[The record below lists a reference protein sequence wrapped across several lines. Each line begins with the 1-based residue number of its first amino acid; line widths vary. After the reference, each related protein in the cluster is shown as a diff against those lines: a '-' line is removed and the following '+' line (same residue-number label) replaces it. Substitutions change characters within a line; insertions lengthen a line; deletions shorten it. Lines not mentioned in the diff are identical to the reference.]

1 MFHALKRLYRPEYF
15 QGHGKRRRY
24 FEGWYFKFIFPDR
37 SFAVI
42 PGISLTEGDPHA
54 FIQRIDGDSS
64 EAPYLRFPREEF
76 SARKDRFEVAVGDNV
91 FSLQDVQIQLPGF
104 QLHAEIGAGTRW
116 PSSLLSPGTMGWYSF
131 VPGMECRHG
140 IIVMDA
146 PVRGSLNGKD
156 LGGGRFYLEKDYGRS
171 FPKGWIWL
179 QSNTF
184 ADSAASDPASVSVSI
199 ARVPFYGRDFT
210 GFLVGVLVG
219 GTVYRFTTYTGA
231 QLEELAVAED
241 RVELVLRQHRMLLKL
256 MALRTD
262 GVDLRSPVDGVMEGR
277 VNETLRATVHV
288 ELSRDGDTVFR
299 GDGTSAGL
307 EVVNPD
313 MLAH

>member
-1 MFHALKRLYRPEYF
+1 MFHAVKRLYRPEYF

-24 FEGWYFKFIFPDR
+24 FEGWYFKFVFPDR

-42 PGISLTEGDPHA
+42 PGISLNEEDSHA

-64 EAPYLRFPREEF
+64 QAPYLRFPREQF
-76 SARKDRFEVAVGDNV
+76 AARKDRFQVTLGDSV
-91 FSLQDVQIQLPGF
+91 FSLRDIQIQLPGF
-104 QLHAEIGAGTRW
+104 ELHAEMGAGTRW

-140 IIVMDA
+140 IIIMDA
-146 PVRGSLNGKD
+146 PVRGSLNGRD

-179 QSNTF
+179 QSNSFSDT
-184 ADSAASDPASVSVSI
+184 AGSDPASVSVSI

-210 GFLVGVLVG
+210 GFLVGVLAK
-219 GTVYRFTTYTGA
+219 GTVYRFTSYTGA
-231 QLEELAVAED
+231 QLEELAVSED
-241 RVELVLRQHRMLLKL
+241 RVKLLLRQERTILKL
-256 MALRTD
+256 MAVRTD

-277 VNETLRATVHV
+277 VNETLSATVQV

-299 GDGTSAGL
+299 GTGTNAGL

-313 MLAH
+313 ILVH